1 MSVNK
6 EVSHRWGL
14 AYFLGSCI
22 VCRVSGGHLNPLV
35 TVSLNLHHNPKQ
47 GWITVIIM
55 VIAQYLGALLGAILA
70 FLIYWDGINW
80 WVYRSISKLCNSYF
94 SINHLRFEH
103 QVGEYRPVPQ
113 TAEIFSTYPPH
124 FVTVFGAFLDQ
135 FLASAILVVC
145 MSAVMDKKN
154 KVGIN

>member
-1 MSVNK
+1 MLVQLLNQFCQIGVKETISQYTLGENFFHLFVHK

-22 VCRVSGGHLNPLV
+22 ACRVSGGHLNPLV

-55 VIAQYLGALLGAILA
+55 VIAQYLGAFLGAILA

-80 WVYRSISKLCNSYF
+80 WVYKSKLK
-94 SINHLRFEH
+94 I
-103 QVGEYRPVPQ
+103 
-113 TAEIFSTYPPH
+113 
-124 FVTVFGAFLDQ
+124 
-135 FLASAILVVC
+135 
-145 MSAVMDKKN
+145 
-154 KVGIN
+154 

>member
-1 MSVNK
+1 MLK
-6 EVSHRWGL
+6 QIRIFFRWGL

-22 VCRVSGGHLNPLV
+22 ACRVSGGHLNPIV
-35 TVSLNLHHNPKQ
+35 TVSLNLHHNPWQ

-70 FLIYWDGINW
+70 FLVYWDGINW
-80 WVYRSISKLCNSYF
+80 WGLHAYEEKIIQSFIL
-94 SINHLRFEH
+94 LRFEH

-124 FVTVFGAFLDQ
+124 FVTVLGAFLDQ
-135 FLASAILVVC
+135 FLASAVLIVC

-154 KVGIN
+154 KVEIN

>member
-1 MSVNK
+1 MKIPN
-6 EVSHRWGL
+6 
-14 AYFLGSCI
+14 YI
-22 VCRVSGGHLNPLV
+22 
-35 TVSLNLHHNPKQ
+35 
-47 GWITVIIM
+47 
-55 VIAQYLGALLGAILA
+55 
-70 FLIYWDGINW
+70 
-80 WVYRSISKLCNSYF
+80 
-94 SINHLRFEH
+94 RFEH

-124 FVTVFGAFLDQ
+124 FVSVLGAFLDQ